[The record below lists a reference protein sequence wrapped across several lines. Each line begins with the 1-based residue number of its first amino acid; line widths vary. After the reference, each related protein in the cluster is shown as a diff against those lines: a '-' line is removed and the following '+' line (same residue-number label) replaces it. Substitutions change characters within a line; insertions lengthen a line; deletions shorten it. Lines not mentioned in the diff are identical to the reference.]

1 MNYFFRSIGALLLTV
16 IPFSTVLGEYENT
29 IHNFD
34 AMYHADPATIE
45 LGSGSTTG
53 TTSDGFTYTCGGTA
67 TAKFWLDH
75 KYNANISINLLSYGD
90 YVVVSPAITNLTE
103 ITISFEPADEI
114 RNTIWVYLS
123 TDGINWG
130 DPLREDIDDI
140 SYTKGSIRAAVPM
153 GNYYIKIFDSNGS
166 NDASIMQINYTS
178 ERCNCFRY
186 VP

>member
-1 MNYFFRSIGALLLTV
+1 MNHIFRSIGVLLLTV

-67 TAKFWLDH
+67 TAKFWMDH
-75 KYNANISINLLSYGD
+75 VYGTKIGINLLNYGD
-90 YVVVSPAITNLTE
+90 YVTVSPAITNLTE
-103 ITISFEPADEI
+103 IAISFEPATEI
-114 RNTIWVYLS
+114 RNSVKVYIS
-123 TDGINWG
+123 TDGVNWG
-130 DPLREDIDDI
+130 DPLTEDI
-140 SYTKGSIRAAVPM
+140 SYTKGTIRAAVPK
-153 GNYYIKIFDSNGS
+153 GNYYIKIVDTNGS
-166 NDASIMQINYTS
+166 DDTSIMQINYTS
-178 ERCNCFRY
+178 EHCNCFRY

>member
-1 MNYFFRSIGALLLTV
+1 MNHFFRGIGTLLFAL

-67 TAKFWLDH
+67 AKFWVDH
-75 KYNANISINLLSYGD
+75 VYETKIGINLLSFGD

-103 ITISFEPADEI
+103 IAISFEPASEK

-123 TDGINWG
+123 TDGVNWG
-130 DPLREDIDDI
+130 DPLREGIDDI
-140 SYTKGSIRAAVPM
+140 SYTKGGIRALVPM

-166 NDASIMQINYTS
+166 NDTSIMQINYTS